1 MKLTISKNDLLNALT
16 IVSGTASSKPILP
29 IGEYAK
35 LDAKDGK
42 LTFFTT
48 DYQSSTVHSIDCDGE
63 ALSVLL
69 PVRWFIEFLKEMG
82 EQPVIIE
89 MAGNMLSINGQY
101 EIPTEDVKDFAVMP
115 KAGEE
120 LFKTS
125 ANDLK
130 AALFAVS
137 DNELTPQFTGVAISE
152 KTIRASNMHI
162 LYSAS
167 HTGYTGEQ
175 VMFPK
180 RILQILPDGEYSV
193 SLTKNSVCFFNETT
207 AYHTKLQDVKLPD
220 YNSVIPNEQP
230 IHFQFDRLQLLSAL
244 KRLRLFANQVKQSV
258 RFEFTNAGL
267 SLSASDVDFSKKGS
281 EKIIGTLIGE
291 DITIAF
297 NGVFMATI
305 LSEMGGD
312 TAYLSMA
319 SHNRGAVLRET
330 ENNTD
335 IENLVLIMPCVL

>member
-1 MKLTISKNDLLNALT
+1 MKLTISKTELLNALT
-16 IVSGTASSKPILP
+16 LVSSTTSSKPILP
-29 IGEYAK
+29 IGEYTK

-42 LTFFTT
+42 LTFATT
-48 DYQSSTVHSIDCDGE
+48 DYQSTTIHTIPYDDDP
-63 ALSVLL
+63 LSMLL
-69 PVRWFIEFLKEMG
+69 PVKWFIEFLKELA
-82 EQPVIIE
+82 EQPVIILLND
-89 MAGNMLSINGQY
+89 GVLSINGQY
-101 EIPTEDVKDFAVMP
+101 EIPTENVNDFAVLP
-115 KAGEE
+115 KEGKE
-120 LFKTS
+120 LFKIS
-125 ANDLK
+125 AQDLK

-220 YNSVIPNEQP
+220 YNSVIPETQP
-230 IHFQFDRLQLLSAL
+230 IYFSFDRLELLSAL
-244 KRLRLFANQVKQSV
+244 KRLRLFANQVKQAV
-258 RFEFTNAGL
+258 RFEFTNEGL
-267 SLSASDVDFSKKGS
+267 ALSATDVDFSKKGS
-281 EKIIGTLIGE
+281 EKISGTLIGE

-297 NGVFMATI
+297 NGVFMASI
-305 LSEMGGD
+305 LFEMKSEVV
-312 TAYLSMA
+312 YISMT
-319 SHNRGAVLRET
+319 SHNRGAILREKDSID
-330 ENNTD
+330 TD
-335 IENLVLIMPCVL
+335 NLVLIMPCVL